1 MSPQE
6 RKPRWRR
13 IVLVLG
19 IALVT
24 LVGAA
29 AAFVATRQEG
39 DVSNPDVEFREEP
52 SATPEPEVEPDE
64 RRRRRRPIRSTGFIW
79 AHYGYTA
86 TAGATCRSSGRCA
99 RRSARSGSTRATC
112 CSSSRR

>member
-1 MSPQE
+1 MSPRE
-6 RKPRWRR
+6 RKTRWRR

-29 AAFVATRQEG
+29 AAFVVTRQEG

-52 SATPEPEVEPDE
+52 SATPEPEVEPEEPGGKKTD
-64 RRRRRRPIRSTGFIW
+64 PSTGSS
-79 AHYGYTA
+79 GPTTA
-86 TAGATCRSSGRCA
+86 TRATGAATCR
-99 RRSARSGSTRATC
+99 
-112 CSSSRR
+112 